1 MKKERPPI
9 PGELPKGL
17 RQRQRADGT
26 WRVWWEP
33 SATRRA
39 AGIKPV
45 ELDPDKPT
53 AAVRAAEDL
62 NRKADRQLGRAH
74 PIAKGVVD
82 QPRSIEEI
90 ANAWLASP
98 RVRALSD
105 SSLRN
110 YRYDVRRICDHWAG
124 TQARLLSRPAIVL
137 WYDALY
143 DDNGPRMAQRLVRTL
158 GTLLKWASRRGYI
171 ANNPATDLDMETP
184 ARRGRVLSWAEFDAL
199 CEAADALELA
209 WLRRAME
216 LAMYQGQRPKDI
228 RELRFSALSIERI
241 DEDPL
246 AEPRLTWT
254 LRRSKDRKGRVTR
267 LAINREVAV
276 WLMPLWRQAPNKD
289 RLVITDAKG
298 RAITTERLSHAFQ
311 AARTVAA
318 SSCFSVEDARF
329 SDLRRSFSSVAYRN
343 GIDPSNVDDALGN
356 TAGEDPGLRQVYM
369 PASDIAA
376 MRAVDAVT
384 RPKRKG

>member
-1 MKKERPPI
+1 MTKARPPI
-9 PGELPKGL
+9 PGDLPTGL

-33 SATRRA
+33 SATRRTV
-39 AGIKPV
+39 GMTPV
-45 ELDPDKPT
+45 ELDPDRPT

-62 NRKADRQLGRAH
+62 NRKADRLLGRAR
-74 PIAKGVVD
+74 PTVKGVVD
-82 QPRSIEEI
+82 QPRSLEEV

-98 RVRALSD
+98 RVRGLSD

-110 YRYDVRRICDHWAG
+110 YTYDARRICDHWAG
-124 TQARLLSRPAIVL
+124 TQARLLTRPAIVL

-143 DDNGPRMAQRLVRTL
+143 DDHGPRMAQRLVRTL
-158 GTLLKWASRRGYI
+158 GTMLKWAARRGYI
-171 ANNPATDLDMETP
+171 ATNPATDLDMETP
-184 ARRGRVLSWAEFDAL
+184 ARRARVVSWPEFDAL
-199 CEAADALELA
+199 CDAADALELP

-228 RELRFSALSIERI
+228 RELRFAALSMERI
-241 DEDPL
+241 DEDPR
-246 AEPRLTWT
+246 ADPRLTWT
-254 LRRSKDRKGRVTR
+254 LVRSKDRKRRVTR
-267 LAINREVAV
+267 LAINAAV
-276 WLMPLWRQAPNKD
+276 VGWLMPLWQQAEAKEA
-289 RLVITDAKG
+289 LVIADAKG
-298 RAITTERLSHAFQ
+298 RAITTERLSHAFH

-318 SSCFSVEDARF
+318 ETCPSVADARF
-329 SDLRRSFSSVAYRN
+329 SDLRRSFSTVAYRN
-343 GIDPSNVDDALGN
+343 GVDPSNVDDALGN

-384 RPKRKG
+384 RPNRKE